1 MTMPR
6 PTRRLMLCVLLAVC
20 AGTVLY
26 AADKAKDAKD
36 TKEDEKTPTTKRA
49 AKSHTI
55 KIKDNKYAPAALTI
69 KVGDTVVF
77 KNDDDRDHTAIA
89 DDKTFK
95 SDNISSGDT
104 FEFTFK
110 KAGTI
115 KFACKYHPRE
125 KGTITVEK

>member
-1 MTMPR
+1 MPR

-20 AGTVLY
+20 AGTVLH

-49 AKSHTI
+49 GKSHTV

-89 DDKTFK
+89 DDKMFK
-95 SDNISSGDT
+95 SDNISPGDT

-125 KGTITVEK
+125 KGMITVEK